1 MQLRGYFLWEN
12 PFVFGGFLV
21 FNACGRLKH
30 VGSLEFKNLRV
41 LIDEIVLVET
51 WHILPFLPVNFID
64 HALHYTELDDQN
76 KKNLHEVLFLDKLV
90 MRS

>member
-1 MQLRGYFLWEN
+1 M
-12 PFVFGGFLV
+12 

-64 HALHYTELDDQN
+64 HALHYTN
-76 KKNLHEVLFLDKLV
+76 AYI
-90 MRS
+90 